1 MKNIIVI
8 LALLCSFSLA
18 NESVYSD
25 IDAKACTL
33 LEVYEADMGATV
45 SCGSY
50 GDMEIQ
56 LEDDDGRMSI
66 TLMRKGLAYP
76 QYYSQVISPDFSVLG
91 AKIEWRYP
99 KGKSLEPTAMIARV
113 TNTIEGATIN
123 DTKKI
128 SYLAVSKITA
138 TDICVVGKIAPHKH
152 QNLLARS
159 LSDNAST
166 LPCLID
172 KADEEDNTETDED
185 NISVDYETLNKKGIA
200 NQKSY
205 AYFRDMGPLELTLRM
220 LKEPLF
226 PIWRLRLQLFP
237 LFAKHAPSTLRGYK
251 VIADRINLSASL
263 YSNLC
268 YANGE
273 ENVEPSLD
281 NTQPSDRHTFIY
293 TIKQS
298 PANFT
303 EEDTKVH
310 TISPDREPC
319 GLQVSCT
326 QTWEDRGGNWGN
338 DRKTILAKAPWD
350 KEVSIAPAMVRALAK
365 KANWIQK
372 EGNHESW
379 IGHDIPQGLTEQ
391 TPWIEVFIE
400 NYAGSGGEYLAQ
412 WHDMESDESITQTLY
427 QIKYDGNEAHL
438 ALSSFAVLCA
448 KGQQR
453 DIPLQICPVP
463 H

>member
-8 LALLCSFSLA
+8 VAFLYSYSLA
-18 NESVYSD
+18 NESAYSD

-33 LEVYEADMGATV
+33 VEVYEEDMGATV

-50 GDMEIQ
+50 GAMEIQ
-56 LEDDDGRMSI
+56 VEDDDGRMSI

-76 QYYSQVISPDFSVLG
+76 QYYSQAISPAFSLLG
-91 AKIEWRYP
+91 SKIEWRYT

-113 TNTIEGATIN
+113 TATIEGETMD
-123 DTKKI
+123 DTKKV

-138 TDICVVGKIAPHKH
+138 THICVIGKIAPHKH
-152 QNLLARS
+152 QNILARS
-159 LSDNAST
+159 LADKATT
-166 LPCLID
+166 LPCVI
-172 KADEEDNTETDED
+172 EEEAEEESEEN
-185 NISVDYETLNKKGIA
+185 NISVDYQNLNKKGIT

-237 LFAKHAPSTLRGYK
+237 LFARNAPSTLRGYK
-251 VIADRINLSASL
+251 VIADRINLSSSL
-263 YSNLC
+263 YSTLC

-293 TIKQS
+293 TIKENS
-298 PANFT
+298 TDFS
-303 EEDTKVH
+303 EEDTKEH
-310 TISPDREPC
+310 TINPDMESC

-326 QTWEDRGGNWGN
+326 QTWEDIGGNWGN
-338 DRKTILAKAPWD
+338 DSKMTLNKAPWEED
-350 KEVSIAPAMVRALAK
+350 VLIAPAMVRALAK

-372 EGNHESW
+372 EGSKESW
-379 IGHDIPQGLTEQ
+379 TLHDIPEGLTEQ

-400 NYAGSGGEYLAQ
+400 NYAGNGGEYLAQ

-427 QIKYDGNEAHL
+427 QIKYDGNEANL

-448 KGQQR
+448 KGQQQ
-453 DIPLQICPVP
+453 DIPLQICPVS